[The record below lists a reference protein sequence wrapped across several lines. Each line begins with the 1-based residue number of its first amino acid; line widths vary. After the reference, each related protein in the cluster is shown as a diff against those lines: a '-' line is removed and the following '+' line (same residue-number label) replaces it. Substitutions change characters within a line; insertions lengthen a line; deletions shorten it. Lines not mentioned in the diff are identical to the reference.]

1 MFILNDLLNKIV
13 YIVHYKKQNYK
24 FHYFKRNFNLLN
36 FTYYFLILNKNK
48 IQRKIRIKINKLN
61 ILYLSN
67 PSL

>member
-1 MFILNDLLNKIV
+1 MINKITLF
-13 YIVHYKKQNYK
+13 IFLLYKNQNIN
-24 FHYFKRNFNLLN
+24 FFIFKRNFNLLN